1 MDFSSSPSTM
11 LKYGSINFAYS
22 YVSLIYV
29 QELEMLMMSNRR
41 YAAEIAHRVS
51 AKKRKAILERAAQL
65 NIKILNPSA
74 RVRTQENE

>member
-1 MDFSSSPSTM
+1 MDAHAIWIVTV
-11 LKYGSINFAYS
+11 LGSNAF
-22 YVSLIYV
+22 LISISFTLFL

-51 AKKRKAILERAAQL
+51 GRKRKAIMERAAQL
-65 NIKILNPSA
+65 NIKVLNPSS